1 MSKKNGTE
9 PILEL
14 VNTYKSYQM
23 GETQVNALKNISL
36 QIKKGDF
43 ISIVGPSGSGK
54 STLMHII
61 GLLDQPS
68 SGQVFLKGRET
79 QSLDEKALSRARNH
93 SIGFIFQQFNLL
105 PKTSARENVELPML
119 YAGLSQ
125 KEREKR
131 ATAILEKVA
140 LGDRLDHHPN
150 QLSGGQQQRVAI
162 ARALVNDPEII
173 LADEPTGNLDSRSG
187 VEIVKLIK
195 KINREGKTIVMVT
208 HDQELAHRANRVITM
223 IDGQINN

>member
-14 VNTYKSYQM
+14 VNAYKSYQM

-208 HDQELAHRANRVITM
+208 YDQELAHRANRVITM

>member
-1 MSKKNGTE
+1 MSKKNETE

-14 VNTYKSYQM
+14 VNTYKRYQM

-43 ISIVGPSGSGK
+43 VSIVGPSGSGK

-162 ARALVNDPEII
+162 ARALVNNPEII

-195 KINREGKTIVMVT
+195 EINREGKTIVMVT
-208 HDQELAHRANRVITM
+208 HDQELARRANRVITM

>member
-43 ISIVGPSGSGK
+43 VSIVGPSGSGK

-195 KINREGKTIVMVT
+195 EINREGKTIVMVT
-208 HDQELAHRANRVITM
+208 HDQELARRANRVITM